1 MWKFEVYEDQNVW
14 RWRLVLR
21 SALIVESSECFDG
34 RADAQRAAEVA
45 RADLSEAPIDV
56 LLPPPAKELTQH
68 PEHAAALHAELR
80 ADTARWNALPLVGFQ
95 YGEEECDRII
105 VELRHCTCGSTL
117 GRRVRNDE

>member
-21 SALIVESSECFDG
+21 SVLIVESSECFDG
-34 RADAQRAAEVA
+34 RADALRAAEVA
-45 RADLSEAPIDV
+45 RADLSEAPINV
-56 LLPPPAKELTQH
+56 LLPVKGLTH

-95 YGEEECDRII
+95 YGEEECAQVI